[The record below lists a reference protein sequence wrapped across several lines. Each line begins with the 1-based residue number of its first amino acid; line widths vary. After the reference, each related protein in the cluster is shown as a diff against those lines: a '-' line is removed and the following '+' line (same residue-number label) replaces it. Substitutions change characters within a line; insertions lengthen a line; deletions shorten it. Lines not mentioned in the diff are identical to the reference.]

1 MLLNFLR
8 HHISV
13 ASVLSSKTLERVKA
27 SDPNVN
33 IENTKQFRIFNLV
46 FSFSLLEDNNFDSS
60 ENLLLAILD
69 LVSTSISVFISSVF
83 P

>member
-1 MLLNFLR
+1 MLLIFLR

-13 ASVLSSKTLERVKA
+13 VSVLSSKTLERVKA
-27 SDPNVN
+27 LDPNVN

-46 FSFSLLEDNNFDSS
+46 FSFSLLEDSNFDSS
-60 ENLLLAILD
+60 GNLLLAILD
-69 LVSTSISVFISSVF
+69 LVSTSISVFISSIF

>member
-1 MLLNFLR
+1 MLLIFLR

-27 SDPNVN
+27 SDPNVD
-33 IENTKQFRIFNLV
+33 IENIKQFRIFNLV

-60 ENLLLAILD
+60 GNLLLAILD

>member
-1 MLLNFLR
+1 MLLIFLR

-13 ASVLSSKTLERVKA
+13 ASVLSSKTLEMVKA

>member
-1 MLLNFLR
+1 MLLIFLR

-33 IENTKQFRIFNLV
+33 IENIKQFRIFNLV

-60 ENLLLAILD
+60 GNLLLAILD
-69 LVSTSISVFISSVF
+69 LVSTSISVLISSVF

>member
-1 MLLNFLR
+1 M
-8 HHISV
+8 

>member
-1 MLLNFLR
+1 MLLIFLR

-60 ENLLLAILD
+60 GNLLLAILD
-69 LVSTSISVFISSVF
+69 LVSTSISVFVSSVF

>member
-1 MLLNFLR
+1 MLLIFLR

-60 ENLLLAILD
+60 GNLLLAILD
-69 LVSTSISVFISSVF
+69 LVST
-83 P
+83 

>member
-1 MLLNFLR
+1 MLLIFLR

-13 ASVLSSKTLERVKA
+13 ASVLSSKTLEKVKA